1 MRACESIGRGS
12 VIVAVRR
19 SSETST
25 ESPSTFEK
33 STLASTEP

>member
-1 MRACESIGRGS
+1 MRAWDSVGRGS
-12 VIVAVRR
+12 VIVAFSR

-25 ESPSTFEK
+25 ESLSTFEK